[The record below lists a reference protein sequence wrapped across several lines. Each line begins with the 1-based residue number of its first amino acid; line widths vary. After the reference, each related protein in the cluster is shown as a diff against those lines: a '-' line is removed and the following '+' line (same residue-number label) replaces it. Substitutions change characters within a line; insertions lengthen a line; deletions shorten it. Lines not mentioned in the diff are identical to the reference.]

1 MLYISV
7 FLEGLL
13 SFISPCILPLIPLYM
28 SYLAGASKSDDA
40 RKDRITTFIST
51 LFFTLGIS
59 TVYFILGLASSALRD
74 LIADYQNIIT
84 LVGGIIL
91 IILALMQLEI
101 IEIKPLSK
109 EHSFKDKV
117 DVTKMNYF
125 KAYLL
130 GLVFSFAWT
139 PCIGP
144 MMANVLIMAS
154 TSEALVGNLLIVF
167 YTLGLTI
174 PFLVIALFYE
184 VLLRKLKE
192 RQSFLIRLSKLA
204 GVIILIFGLY
214 MSFDAGGKI
223 VRLEDDYRKAIA
235 ANNGTE
241 TTTDSEKFMMYGFEL
256 KDQYGD
262 THTLADYEGKYIAL
276 NFVASWCTYCINEI
290 PDYEAFVSELDDDV
304 VGLYV
309 MADSI
314 NSQSSSMTTD
324 EFIKEHD
331 ITVPVLYDDGTMFSY
346 LNIGSFP
353 TVVYIGPD
361 GSYIGY
367 QSGALDKDTMH
378 DILDM
383 AKERYEAGGES

>member
-40 RKDRITTFIST
+40 RKDRITTFIAT

-74 LIADYQNIIT
+74 IINDYQNVLT

-91 IILALMQLEI
+91 IVLALMQLDI
-101 IEIKPLSK
+101 IEIKTLSK
-109 EHSFKDKV
+109 EHSFKDKI
-117 DVTKMNYF
+117 DVSKMNYF

-154 TSEALVGNLLIVF
+154 TNEALVGNLLIVF

-184 VLLRKLKE
+184 VLLAKLKE
-192 RQSFLIRLSKLA
+192 HRSFLGKLFKLA

-214 MSFDAGGKI
+214 MSFDAGEKI
-223 VRLEDDYRKAIA
+223 VKLEDDYRKAVA
-235 ANNGTE
+235 ADTTE
-241 TTTDSEKFMMYGFEL
+241 TTGDSERFMMYGFDL
-256 KDQYGD
+256 KDQYGK
-262 THTLADYEGKYIAL
+262 THTLADYEGKYIAF

-314 NSQSSSMTTD
+314 NFQNSSLTTD

-346 LNIGSFP
+346 LNVGSFP

>member
-1 MLYISV
+1 
-7 FLEGLL
+7 
-13 SFISPCILPLIPLYM
+13 
-28 SYLAGASKSDDA
+28 
-40 RKDRITTFIST
+40 
-51 LFFTLGIS
+51 
-59 TVYFILGLASSALRD
+59 
-74 LIADYQNIIT
+74 
-84 LVGGIIL
+84 
-91 IILALMQLEI
+91 
-101 IEIKPLSK
+101 
-109 EHSFKDKV
+109 
-117 DVTKMNYF
+117 
-125 KAYLL
+125 
-130 GLVFSFAWT
+130 
-139 PCIGP
+139 
-144 MMANVLIMAS
+144 
-154 TSEALVGNLLIVF
+154 
-167 YTLGLTI
+167 
-174 PFLVIALFYE
+174 
-184 VLLRKLKE
+184 
-192 RQSFLIRLSKLA
+192 
-204 GVIILIFGLY
+204 
-214 MSFDAGGKI
+214 
-223 VRLEDDYRKAIA
+223 
-235 ANNGTE
+235 
-241 TTTDSEKFMMYGFEL
+241 MYGFEL

-383 AKERYEAGGES
+383 AKERYEAGGDS